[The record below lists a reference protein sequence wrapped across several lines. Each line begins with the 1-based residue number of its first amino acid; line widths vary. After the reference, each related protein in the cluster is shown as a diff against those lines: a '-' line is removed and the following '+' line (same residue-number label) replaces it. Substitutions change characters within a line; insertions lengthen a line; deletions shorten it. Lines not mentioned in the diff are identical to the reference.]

1 VRHHPLGLP
10 RQISINTVHFDSKR
24 DRKSVAET
32 LKEILLDSSRRPAV
46 VTDLQVLVDEEV
58 SEKGGVSGA
67 VIKTGYAAVK
77 KIKPGIIPSAVDSLL
92 DEFTQA
98 LEPFYADFKG
108 KGGGDFG
115 AYLSGRSDEAS
126 DALLGVTDARAE
138 QSSRDSIKK
147 VYSKLRPNG
156 KKNVEEALPRLG
168 QLVDK
173 HAAAA

>member
-1 VRHHPLGLP
+1 MA
-10 RQISINTVHFDSKR
+10 D
-24 DRKSVAET
+24 T

-46 VTDLQVLVDEEV
+46 VTDLETLVDAEV
-58 SEKGGVSGA
+58 SDKSGVSGA
-67 VIKTGYAAVK
+67 VIKTGFAAVK
-77 KIKPGIIPSAVDSLL
+77 KIKPGIIGSAVDTLL
-92 DEFTQA
+92 DDFAAT

-115 AYLSGRSDEAS
+115 AYLTGRGDEAA

-138 QSSRDSIKK
+138 RSSRDSIKK

-168 QLVDK
+168 QLIDQ
-173 HAAAA
+173 HAAKA